1 MQKNKLRKADHANH
15 NKELPCQSWTGLYGY
30 PKLPFFPQ
38 FIYCSFKSLSLNK
51 LISVYNLSL
60 FYRKEDL
67 FSLTIP
73 LVKQ

>member
-1 MQKNKLRKADHANH
+1 MNWALRI
-15 NKELPCQSWTGLYGY
+15 
-30 PKLPFFPQ
+30 PKIAFFPQ

-51 LISVYNLSL
+51 LICVYNLSL
-60 FYRKEDL
+60 FYTKEDL